1 MLQLWLVNLLHGEWR
16 VPRKFIL
23 GCKTYKPNLDFLK
36 KGSLLSTRTKPYAE
50 KSCCFPHHHKK
61 KEKKADRIFL
71 VTLTSSE
78 CLYSVGLNLLCKV
91 WALNKV
97 WFVFGGGDIAA
108 LREEKRS
115 T

>member
-16 VPRKFIL
+16 VPTKFIL

-36 KGSLLSTRTKPYAE
+36 KGSLLSTHVLNLMPKNHVV
-50 KSCCFPHHHKK
+50 FHIIKK
-61 KEKKADRIFL
+61 KKKADRIFL

-78 CLYSVGLNLLCKV
+78 CLYSVGLSLLCKV